1 MRSVIT
7 YFTGGTKYSV
17 PADLGLSY
25 LLLQLRFMLFGYV
38 VSYYFDT
45 PFSAVTAALCIVLAD
60 LRFFIDFTDYIDSQL
75 EPEDDDEDVK

>member
-1 MRSVIT
+1 
-7 YFTGGTKYSV
+7 
-17 PADLGLSY
+17 
-25 LLLQLRFMLFGYV
+25 MLFGYV